1 MQEFDPAEFYDLM
14 EAAECRARE
23 VVQVDVP
30 QYILSKLGLAA
41 TTPPDAR
48 TYSHTLFNVLFV
60 AQSILFVRIQLECKE
75 LSFLSNAYIQV
86 KICTP
91 LINSFSEAYRINKL
105 SSLVS
110 LQSSR

>member
-1 MQEFDPAEFYDLM
+1 M

-48 TYSHTLFNVLFV
+48 THSHTLFNVLFV
-60 AQSILFVRIQLECKE
+60 AQSTLFVRIQFECKGIVIS
-75 LSFLSNAYIQV
+75 LKRVQSGN
-86 KICTP
+86 P

-110 LQSSR
+110 LQSSH